1 MTRLIGKWL
10 NAGVMERGN
19 ESYPERGTPQGGVI
33 SPLLSNIYLH
43 EVLDR
48 WFTEVVLCHL
58 QGRAFLVRFADDAL
72 MAFTD
77 RHDAERV
84 MRTLSRRF
92 AKYGLT
98 VHAGKTQL
106 LRFFPQDA
114 GVGAGIPEWQFPI
127 PWFHS
132 FLGTLAPGESDCDA
146 EDRFRS
152 TYPSATSGV
161 GLVQAA
167 PACATTG
174 AADRPSAQAVRPLRI
189 LRHYWQCS
197 GLGELPP

>member
-1 MTRLIGKWL
+1 MPWPTWCPALWERLMGMGGCWVIDLDVRKFFDTMDHTHLRTILAKRMRDGVMTRLIGKWL

-19 ESYPERGTPQGGVI
+19 VSYPERGTPQGGVI
-33 SPLLSNIYLH
+33 PPLLSNIYLH

-58 QGRAFLVRFADDAL
+58 QGRAFLVRFADDVL

-84 MRTLSRRF
+84 MRALSRRF
-92 AKYGLT
+92 AKY
-98 VHAGKTQL
+98 
-106 LRFFPQDA
+106 
-114 GVGAGIPEWQFPI
+114 
-127 PWFHS
+127 
-132 FLGTLAPGESDCDA
+132 
-146 EDRFRS
+146 
-152 TYPSATSGV
+152 GV